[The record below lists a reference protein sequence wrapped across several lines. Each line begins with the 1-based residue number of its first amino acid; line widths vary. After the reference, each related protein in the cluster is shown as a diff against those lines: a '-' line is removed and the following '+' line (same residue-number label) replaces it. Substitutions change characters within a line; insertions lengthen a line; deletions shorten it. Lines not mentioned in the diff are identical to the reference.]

1 MTMQNELTLIMKLKD
16 ELSGGL
22 KTVQNNIG
30 GLAKSVTSHGK
41 EIGLA
46 VAGAGLAVEGLA
58 RSNQEML
65 TSSRQMAASLGITE
79 EQFNSLAR
87 ETANAGFA
95 LDEVI
100 GIMETGRQQGIRNT
114 DQLQE
119 FANFW
124 DLVADATGGSGPALA
139 EASVGLRQIGIAAGE
154 ESKAMEAFG
163 FITENTTL
171 GVEGF
176 LDFVNRSGPEL
187 RDMGMSID
195 DTAAVLGIMERELG
209 LTGRTAKSEF
219 EEAVKASEGSTQKL
233 FEILGITQEQ
243 FATYSQAVAD
253 SGGVLERNAAIV
265 DEGITPMQKLQHALS
280 EIKFQFAPVIEQAA
294 QFAPLMVGVGS
305 AVGAVGPIMNGVSG
319 ATKGL
324 SAAMMFLAA
333 NPVGLV
339 LVALAAVV
347 TAGILIWKNWDT
359 ISAKAKEIWGAI
371 QGFLSETLGKIVGFF
386 RDHWAKIVA
395 ILFPA
400 VGLPILIAQNWGQI
414 VGVVTDMF
422 NKVKEVILF
431 AFATVVGFVRDH
443 WQKILAILFPP
454 VGLPILIANNW
465 GQIINVV
472 NNILDAVKNA
482 FQRAIDWIKGR
493 ISAFV
498 DWVMGMLNRI
508 KNVDVTPGFGVPGI
522 PGLQHGGTM
531 ARAGLAMVGEAGPE
545 LVRLPRGAR
554 VFSNPQSQAMVGGAA
569 PVINVTIN
577 YSGDASPLE
586 LGRVLERGLR
596 RVAREF
602 PA

>member
-1 MTMQNELTLIMKLKD
+1 
-16 ELSGGL
+16 
-22 KTVQNNIG
+22 
-30 GLAKSVTSHGK
+30 
-41 EIGLA
+41 
-46 VAGAGLAVEGLA
+46 
-58 RSNQEML
+58 
-65 TSSRQMAASLGITE
+65 
-79 EQFNSLAR
+79 
-87 ETANAGFA
+87 
-95 LDEVI
+95 
-100 GIMETGRQQGIRNT
+100 
-114 DQLQE
+114 
-119 FANFW
+119 
-124 DLVADATGGSGPALA
+124 
-139 EASVGLRQIGIAAGE
+139 
-154 ESKAMEAFG
+154 
-163 FITENTTL
+163 
-171 GVEGF
+171 
-176 LDFVNRSGPEL
+176 
-187 RDMGMSID
+187 
-195 DTAAVLGIMERELG
+195 
-209 LTGRTAKSEF
+209 
-219 EEAVKASEGSTQKL
+219 
-233 FEILGITQEQ
+233 
-243 FATYSQAVAD
+243 
-253 SGGVLERNAAIV
+253 
-265 DEGITPMQKLQHALS
+265 
-280 EIKFQFAPVIEQAA
+280 
-294 QFAPLMVGVGS
+294 
-305 AVGAVGPIMNGVSG
+305 
-319 ATKGL
+319 
-324 SAAMMFLAA
+324 MMFLAA

-472 NNILDAVKNA
+472 NNILDSVKGA

-498 DWVMGMLNRI
+498 DWVMGMLNKI
-508 KNVDVTPGFGVPGI
+508 KNVDVTPGFNVPGVPVF
-522 PGLQHGGTM
+522 QHGGTM

-554 VFSNPQSQAMVGGAA
+554 VFSNEQSRGMMGSAL
-569 PVINVTIN
+569 PVINLTIN

-602 PA
+602 PV